1 MHGKCQCIIYTT
13 CKLCLCK
20 CRGLQSTVKRAPY
33 SSNASIQFI
42 NLMTKYAYIYPS
54 YKVNSV
60 TACPVISDSAN
71 IFLFSL
77 RSKNLINKED
87 PMLIKENTIISI
99 MASAYRGESPGRK
112 KYGLQMLPSW
122 ASKLTIAVPA
132 ARFSGVWFSVLAAH
146 E

>member
-1 MHGKCQCIIYTT
+1 MHKPRAYGSTSFTERRGKSGT
-13 CKLCLCK
+13 
-20 CRGLQSTVKRAPY
+20 
-33 SSNASIQFI
+33 FI
-42 NLMTKYAYIYPS
+42 NATYFRSILELNIENLG
-54 YKVNSV
+54 YKVNNV
-60 TACPVISDSAN
+60 TACPVTSASAD

-77 RSKNLINKED
+77 RSKNFSNKEH

-99 MASAYRGESPGRK
+99 MASAYRGESAGRK

-122 ASKLTIAVPA
+122 ASRFTIAVPA